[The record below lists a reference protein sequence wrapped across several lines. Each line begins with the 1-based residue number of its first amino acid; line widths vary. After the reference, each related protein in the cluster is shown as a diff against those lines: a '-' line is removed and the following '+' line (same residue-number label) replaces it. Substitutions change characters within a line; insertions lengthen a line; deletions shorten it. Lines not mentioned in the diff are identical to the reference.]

1 MTNPST
7 RSVTYKRLWKLLID
21 KDLQKQDLRHMTG
34 LSGATIAKLGRDE
47 NVTTTVLVKICQ
59 ALNCDIADICEV
71 VPTSPGKGQVNA

>member
-71 VPTSPGKGQVNA
+71 VSNEQENAQ

>member
-71 VPTSPGKGQVNA
+71 VPNEQENAQ